1 MGIFDFFK
9 KKSSDKPIVQVNRTE
24 ISKIHIENKNL
35 STSDNDIPSLEER
48 IKNAVPSKNGLYPH
62 EIIMLDY
69 AHTYKNSNNSF
80 QNFWK
85 WNYSVLEPQELLNS
99 LFNRGFIKTGGIKSV
114 LCKLKV
120 NELKELLTNKNQK
133 TTGKKDELIE
143 RIIANYNE
151 DELNKNFP
159 DRYFELTE
167 KGETE
172 LKENDYVSYL
182 HRHNFMTVWEMNQL
196 LYNDNPS
203 HLKYRDILWRE
214 FNKRSGEHFQ
224 NHDFGLYRNTRLN
237 MHDFLMEEEKYKTAF
252 ALLAEV
258 ASFDLSGLGNGDK
271 LVPRDEFSRKIIF
284 ESKMVNLFTNDK
296 EEVTLPPGILRY
308 FEKLYD
314 VLEMSDEEFI
324 EYTYKEFS
332 QIKIHERTFN
342 PDECANILLSEI
354 GKEERKIKNS
364 YAVAEQRVK
373 KLLGM

>member
-9 KKSSDKPIVQVNRTE
+9 KKIPNRSIVTTNKPE
-24 ISKIHIENKNL
+24 ISTIQIENKNP
-35 STSDNDIPSLEER
+35 TIPDNDIPSLEER

-69 AHTYKNSNNSF
+69 AHTYNNFNNSF

-99 LFNRGFIKTGGIKSV
+99 LFNRGFIETGGIKSV

-120 NELKELLTNKNQK
+120 NELKELLANKNQK

-182 HRHNFMTVWEMNQL
+182 HRHNYMTVWEMNQL

-271 LVPRDEFSRKIIF
+271 LVPRDEISRKIIF

-342 PDECANILLSEI
+342 SDECANILLSEI

-373 KLLGM
+373 ELLGM